1 MVRGIVGIPVGFR
14 RHKSSKSVQ
23 NYGCNCV
30 PFVLAW
36 CLFDPHDEEDTMSN
50 TVEEP
55 GDDPWDAF
63 ELDDGELESEPEP
76 GDFWGELDNDC
87 DSVG

>member
-1 MVRGIVGIPVGFR
+1 
-14 RHKSSKSVQ
+14 
-23 NYGCNCV
+23 
-30 PFVLAW
+30 
-36 CLFDPHDEEDTMSN
+36 MSN

-63 ELDDGELESEPEP
+63 QLDDGELESEPEP